1 MFILIGSIPMLF
13 LLFAFV
19 VEFLDIHSNSF
30 TGSLPSEL
38 ALLSDLEYLDVS
50 SNPQLGGTLPEGVHL
65 LFDLR
70 HMNLSFTS
78 IEIGAIPD
86 DFCHWLYFLDKISVT
101 CSGENANVT
110 RCDCCV
116 CLD

>member
-1 MFILIGSIPMLF
+1 LF
-13 LLFAFV
+13 VFA
-19 VEFLDIHSNSF
+19 VEILDIHSNNF

-38 ALLSDLEYLDVS
+38 ALLSDLERLDVS
-50 SNPQLGGTLPEGVHL
+50 SNLHLGGTLPEDINL
-65 LFDLR
+65 LFDLGYID
-70 HMNLSFTS
+70 LSSTS

-86 DFCHWLYFLDKISVT
+86 DFCRELYFLDEIFVT

-116 CLD
+116 CLN